1 MAWDGWECSELSG
14 PATLP
19 CAPISAS
26 TRTPARSA
34 ASADITTT
42 AAAPSEICEAVPA
55 VIVPSFPKAGRSLA
69 KASTVVP
76 GRMPSSCVTVSV
88 SPLFCPG
95 GTTPPAPPA
104 RACGTGT
111 PTISAANRPFLVA
124 AAARWWD
131 MAANSSCCSRVMPSS
146 RPLFSVD
153 SPMDRWSKA
162 SVRPSRAIESSTV
175 TGPYL

>member
-69 KASTVVP
+69 RASTVVP

-88 SPLFCPG
+88 SP
-95 GTTPPAPPA
+95 PAGP
-104 RACGTGT
+104 RAGMRDGT

>member
-1 MAWDGWECSELSG
+1 MALDGWECSELSG

-19 CAPISAS
+19 CAPISARADS
-26 TRTPARSA
+26 PARSA
-34 ASADITTT
+34 YSADVTTT
-42 AAAPSEICEAVPA
+42 AAAPSEIWDAVPA
-55 VIVPSFPKAGRSLA
+55 VIVPSLPKAGLSLA
-69 KASTVVP
+69 RVSAVVP
-76 GRMPSSCVTVSV
+76 GRMPSSSVTSSG
-88 SPLFCPG
+88 SPP
-95 GTTPPAPPA
+95 
-104 RACGTGT
+104 RCGTGT
-111 PTISAANRPFLVA
+111 AAISAANRPFLAA

-131 MAANSSCCSRVMPSS
+131 MAANSSCCSRVMPSL